1 LKATAFGVGAGGE
14 LVQGLMGKQH
24 FHLSCPVNLASK
36 VTVSLGAEQ
45 ATFPM
50 WLYPKTA
57 LAIKKVLAL
66 KGLENEP
73 FTFKVER
80 NFPAG
85 KGLASST
92 ADITAAALA
101 AASLIGLKLTEKQ
114 LAKLAAS
121 IEPTDGTIFK
131 EIVVFDHKKGEL
143 LFKAGSPPPLK
154 ITYFDRGGTV
164 ATLAYDKK
172 RFYDLSSQK
181 QSEKILNLAL
191 EALQKKDWELL
202 GWATT
207 LSVLLHKH
215 QIPERLLAAL
225 LELKKKTKAYG
236 LIMAHS
242 GTLIGLLHEPWLDL
256 GNQAPWVWQQSNFQS
271 DPDCKF
277 TPCEQKQGCFPPLQ
291 ISSHLELQM
300 GARANYD
307 FAWG

>member
-1 LKATAFGVGAGGE
+1 MKATAFGVGAGGE

-24 FHLSCPVNLASK
+24 FHLSCPVNLISM
-36 VTVSLGAEQ
+36 VTVSLDESCQEQ
-45 ATFPM
+45 TSKSTSFPM

-57 LAIKKVLAL
+57 LAIKKVLTL
-66 KGLENEP
+66 KRLENLP
-73 FTFKVER
+73 FTFKIKR

-101 AASLIGLKLTEKQ
+101 TASLIGLKLTEKQ

-143 LFKAGSPPPLK
+143 LLKLGSPPPLK
-154 ITYFDRGGTV
+154 ITYLDRGGTV
-164 ATLAYDKK
+164 NTLDYDKK
-172 RFYDLSSQK
+172 RFYSLSSQK

-191 EALQKKDWELL
+191 EGLQKKDWELL

-215 QIPERLLAAL
+215 QIPELLLTAL
-225 LELKKKTKAYG
+225 LEIKKKIKAYG

-242 GTLIGLLHEPWLDL
+242 GTLIGFLHDQGLNPMATSNL
-256 GNQAPWVWQQSNFQS
+256 GCFSLTMGS
-271 DPDCKF
+271 DPIAADKF
-277 TPCEQKQGCFPPLQ
+277 NRF
-291 ISSHLELQM
+291 
-300 GARANYD
+300 
-307 FAWG
+307 FAL